1 MLDVGQG
8 QSVLLSSQSSF
19 ALVDCGSGNS
29 WYDAGQTAV
38 HQLRSLGCWR
48 LDYLI
53 LTHFDSDHI
62 NGAVSVLQH
71 VSVGTLLVP
80 EPTDITDA
88 YLAVTE
94 AAKERGT
101 KIRTL
106 ETMANISLGAA
117 ICTVY
122 PPTGGVEDNERGL
135 AILISVGEED
145 LLITGDMNAAAERRL
160 LTAYELPDLEYLVA
174 GHHGSKF
181 STTDDLLDALDP
193 ETALISVGSN
203 SYGHPAEETLRRLA
217 EHGCT
222 VYRTDLHGDIHLSIQ
237 QGDEHEKEQ

>member
-1 MLDVGQG
+1 M
-8 QSVLLSSQSSF
+8 
-19 ALVDCGSGNS
+19 
-29 WYDAGQTAV
+29 
-38 HQLRSLGCWR
+38 
-48 LDYLI
+48 
-53 LTHFDSDHI
+53 
-62 NGAVSVLQH
+62 
-71 VSVGTLLVP
+71 
-80 EPTDITDA
+80 
-88 YLAVTE
+88 
-94 AAKERGT
+94 
-101 KIRTL
+101 
-106 ETMANISLGAA
+106 
-117 ICTVY
+117 
-122 PPTGGVEDNERGL
+122 EDNERGL